1 MTLQPGTRLGSYEIT
16 SLLGSGGM
24 GQVYRAK
31 DLKLGRDVAI
41 KVLREELAADPERL
55 RRFEQE
61 ARSASALNHPNI
73 ITIYDIGKHGDTPY
87 IAMEYVEGK
96 TLRECGLAYNYITIS
111 ETLVLLPTREPL
123 DPSDY
128 CHAAQGQPRQ
138 WIVRAVLVYTSV
150 GQYRPY
156 ARSPASARLP
166 APCG

>member
-1 MTLQPGTRLGSYEIT
+1 MSLQSGEKFGSYEIT

-41 KVLREELAADPERL
+41 KVLREELASDPERL

-73 ITIYDIGKHGDTPY
+73 ITIYDIGKHEDTPY

-96 TLRECGLAYNYITIS
+96 TLRE
-111 ETLVLLPTREPL
+111 LLT
-123 DPSDY
+123 
-128 CHAAQGQPRQ
+128 QGP
-138 WIVRAVLVYTSV
+138 
-150 GQYRPY
+150 
-156 ARSPASARLP
+156 
-166 APCG
+166 